1 MITQQHLDKSISFEE
16 YYKIAEQHAIEGKT
30 SGENQSK
37 ELIEYSKLNFS
48 RLKRSYKTTVP
59 SEDVL
64 KTVDCLN
71 EKMTWIVLT
80 ETWCGDAAQ
89 NIAVLAK
96 IAETNPSISLRL
108 LFRDENLDVI
118 NNYLTN
124 GGRAIPKLI
133 CLDNELNELG
143 TWGPR
148 PAFIQHWF
156 NEEKVK
162 PEANMDE
169 LKLEIQQKYNE
180 DKGQTLQKE
189 MVKLMKDWLK
199 KECFSL

>member
-30 SGENQSK
+30 SGENQSE

-71 EKMTWIVLT
+71 EKMIWIVLT

-96 IAETNPSISLRL
+96 IAESNPAISFRL

-118 NNYLTN
+118 DNYLTN

-133 CLDNELNELG
+133 CLDQELNEIV

-148 PAFIQHWF
+148 PAFIQNWF

-169 LKLEIQQKYNE
+169 LKLEIQKKYNE

-189 MVKLMKDWLK
+189 MVQLMKDWLK

>member
-16 YYKIAEQHAIEGKT
+16 YYKIAEQHATEGKT

-37 ELIEYSKLNFS
+37 ELIEYAKLNFS

-71 EKMTWIVLT
+71 EKMIWIVLT

-118 NNYLTN
+118 DNYLTN

-148 PAFIQHWF
+148 PAFIQNWF

-162 PEANMDE
+162 PEANMDD

-189 MVKLMKDWLK
+189 MVQLMKNWLK

>member
-30 SGENQSK
+30 SGENQSE

-71 EKMTWIVLT
+71 EKMIWIVLT

-96 IAETNPSISLRL
+96 IAESNPAISFRL

-118 NNYLTN
+118 DNYLTN

-133 CLDNELNELG
+133 CLDQELNEIG

-148 PAFIQHWF
+148 PAFIQNWF

-169 LKLEIQQKYNE
+169 LKLEIQKKYNE

-189 MVKLMKDWLK
+189 MVQLMKDWLK

>member
-30 SGENQSK
+30 SGENQSE

-48 RLKRSYKTTVP
+48 RLKRSYKITAP

-71 EKMTWIVLT
+71 EKMIWIVLT

-96 IAETNPSISLRL
+96 IAESNPAISFRL

-118 NNYLTN
+118 DNYLTN

-133 CLDNELNELG
+133 CLDHELNELG

-148 PAFIQHWF
+148 PAFIQNWF
-156 NEEKVK
+156 NEEKMK
-162 PEANMDE
+162 PGANMDE
-169 LKLEIQQKYNE
+169 LKIEIQQKYNE
-180 DKGQTLQKE
+180 DKGKTLQKE
-189 MVKLMKDWLK
+189 MVQLMKDWLK

>member
-30 SGENQSK
+30 SGENQSE

-71 EKMTWIVLT
+71 EKMIWIVLT

-96 IAETNPSISLRL
+96 IAESNPAISFRL

-118 NNYLTN
+118 DNYLTN
-124 GGRAIPKLI
+124 GGSAIAKLL
-133 CLDNELNELG
+133 CLDQEFNEIG
-143 TWGPR
+143 TSGPR
-148 PAFIQHWF
+148 PAFIQNWF

-169 LKLEIQQKYNE
+169 LKLEIQKKYNE

-189 MVKLMKDWLK
+189 MVQLMKDWLK